1 MRKLYPLLLM
11 VLFISIVKTA
21 ASQTKKSEY
30 IAPTEPEVLQKME
43 WWHDIKF
50 GLLMHWGAY
59 SQWGVVESWSICPED
74 EGWCGRKIP
83 DYNEYVRR
91 YEGLKYSFNPIHFNP
106 EKWAAA
112 AKDAGMRYV
121 VFTTKHHDGFC
132 MFDTKQTDYKI
143 TDKECPFYKN
153 PKADVTKE
161 IFNAFRKQN
170 FGIGAYFSK
179 PDWHSDDYWNPNF
192 PPIDRNV
199 NYETSKYPEKWKRF
213 QQFTFNQIEELT
225 LNYGKVDILWFDG
238 GWVRSLAE
246 QTEES
251 RTWLKHKA
259 VDQDINM
266 PAINAMARK
275 NQPGILMVDRSVH
288 NKFENYFT
296 PEQQIPEKPLPYP
309 WETCMTMANSWSWV
323 YNDTYKPTHKLI
335 HLLVD
340 IVAKG
345 GNFLLNIGPDPSG
358 QLDDTAYVRLKEI
371 GEWMKINNEA
381 IYNTRPLAPYKDG
394 KTCFT
399 QGKNGEI
406 YLIYLA
412 DVNESM
418 PSEITI
424 HNYQPKANAKVKLL
438 GTDALI
444 STVIGKN
451 FITLKIS
458 GKDSLKPPCNYAW
471 VFKVD

>member
-1 MRKLYPLLLM
+1 
-11 VLFISIVKTA
+11 
-21 ASQTKKSEY
+21 
-30 IAPTEPEVLQKME
+30 
-43 WWHDIKF
+43 
-50 GLLMHWGAY
+50 
-59 SQWGVVESWSICPED
+59 
-74 EGWCGRKIP
+74 
-83 DYNEYVRR
+83 
-91 YEGLKYSFNPIHFNP
+91 
-106 EKWAAA
+106 
-112 AKDAGMRYV
+112 
-121 VFTTKHHDGFC
+121 
-132 MFDTKQTDYKI
+132 
-143 TDKECPFYKN
+143 
-153 PKADVTKE
+153 
-161 IFNAFRKQN
+161 
-170 FGIGAYFSK
+170 
-179 PDWHSDDYWNPNF
+179 
-192 PPIDRNV
+192 
-199 NYETSKYPEKWKRF
+199 
-213 QQFTFNQIEELT
+213 
-225 LNYGKVDILWFDG
+225 
-238 GWVRSLAE
+238 
-246 QTEES
+246 
-251 RTWLKHKA
+251 
-259 VDQDINM
+259 
-266 PAINAMARK
+266 MARK
-275 NQPGILMVDRSVH
+275 NQTGILMVDRSVH

-381 IYNTRPLAPYKDG
+381 IYNTRPMAPYKDG

-399 QGKNGEI
+399 QGKNGAT

-438 GTDALI
+438 GTDEMIPLV
-444 STVIGKN
+444 SGKN
-451 FITLKIS
+451 FITLKLN
-458 GKDSLKPPCNYAW
+458 GKYMLNPPCKYAW